1 VNAWELPTSLQVGG
15 VGYSIR
21 TDFRDVLRVLSNF
34 SSSKYNEQEK
44 AMATI
49 IIMFPAWKEI
59 PQELYGEALE
69 QVTDFIDAGIAKS
82 GKESPATMDWDKDAP
97 IIIPAVNRVLGKEI
111 RAMEYLHWWTF
122 VAAYMEIGRS
132 LFSSVVS
139 IRKKRLDGEKLDDEE
154 KKFLREN
161 RELIELKQERS
172 EEEKEFLS
180 KLIGKKVR

>member
-1 VNAWELPTSLQVGG
+1 MNAWELPTSLTIGG

-21 TDFRDVLRVLSNF
+21 SDFRDVLHVLSVL

-69 QVTDFIDAGIAKS
+69 QVSHFIDAGISKS

-111 RAMEYLHWWTF
+111 RALEYLHWWTF
-122 VAAYMEIGRS
+122 VAAYMEIGNS

>member
-1 VNAWELPTSLQVGG
+1 MNAWRLPTSLTIGG

-21 TDFRDVLRVLSNF
+21 TDFRDVLHVLSVL

-49 IIMFPAWKEI
+49 IIMFPKWKEI

-69 QVTDFIDAGIAKS
+69 QVSHFIDAGIAKS
-82 GKESPATMDWDKDAP
+82 GKKSPATMDWDKDAP

-111 RAMEYLHWWTF
+111 RALEYLHWWTF

-139 IRKKRLDGEKLDDEE
+139 IRAKRAKGEKLDDEE
-154 KKFLREN
+154 KKFFREN
-161 RELIELKQERS
+161 RELIEIRKERS
-172 EEEKEFLS
+172 EEEKDFLS
-180 KLIGKKVR
+180 KLLGKKVR